1 MRFDFL
7 SSFCFKTQIVPL
19 LWPYLPLRGL
29 HPGPRVR
36 PSLGLEVV
44 SLGRHRAALEE
55 EDEEEEEEGRHIH
68 TLMCRCARPLRR
80 TDFLCLTPLTKKSG
94 RRGGNC
100 DRTGFAK
107 YYNFFTDCFFC
118 KSYTN
123 LAYFLG
129 CRIGESLY
137 YMCIVKVF
145 LSRNSASLPPSLFP
159 SNLRR
164 HFHFLGL
171 IGGRRLPCLS
181 CTTY

>member
-80 TDFLCLTPLTKKSG
+80 TDFLCLTPLTKKAGGGAAIATG
-94 RRGGNC
+94 RDSPNITTFLRI
-100 DRTGFAK
+100 A
-107 YYNFFTDCFFC
+107 FFVKATQTWHTFW
-118 KSYTN
+118 
-123 LAYFLG
+123 AV
-129 CRIGESLY
+129 ESA
-137 YMCIVKVF
+137 
-145 LSRNSASLPPSLFP
+145 NPS
-159 SNLRR
+159 
-164 HFHFLGL
+164 
-171 IGGRRLPCLS
+171 
-181 CTTY
+181 TTCA